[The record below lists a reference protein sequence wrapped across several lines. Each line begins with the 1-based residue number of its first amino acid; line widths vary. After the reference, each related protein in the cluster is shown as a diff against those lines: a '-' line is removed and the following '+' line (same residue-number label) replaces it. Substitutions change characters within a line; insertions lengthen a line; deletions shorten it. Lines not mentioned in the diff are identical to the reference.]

1 MEFEYLFKQY
11 GLEPMGLWE
20 EVNLP
25 ENVRGTRRNKQAII
39 DRCNHMIQ
47 MCETMINRAKQIPE
61 EDDDR
66 HAFMVS
72 TYSRLVEKA
81 EQAVYWAEVYNG

>member
-1 MEFEYLFKQY
+1 MNFEYLFKQY

-25 ENVRGTRRNKQAII
+25 ENVRSTRRNKQAII

-72 TYSRLVEKA
+72 MYSDLVREAAKA
-81 EQAVYWAEVYNG
+81 VNRAEVYNG